1 MIFQLTLAPSQSY
14 QRDDFDQHAA
24 GRHHQEPSSG
34 SSVSGSE
41 ENGLISPTVAGSL
54 QDESMV
60 RGLEAHLAN
69 PSGKTDEI
77 KGAARDR
84 IVGVMFDR
92 PASDQ
97 IASAWFG

>member
-14 QRDDFDQHAA
+14 QRDDFDEHAA

-54 QDESMV
+54 QDESMAC
-60 RGLEAHLAN
+60 GLEAHLAN
-69 PSGKTDEI
+69 SSGKPDEI
-77 KGAARDR
+77 KGGARDR